1 MITMTSIRP
10 FNDEERNRAK
20 EKAMANMHY
29 PFCNFPKKSLEAR
42 IKAIEEFIE
51 VLLDKPEYQHAL
63 EVKRMKAN
71 VKRSM
76 NEHYKVK
83 PNYTD

>member
-10 FNDEERNRAK
+10 MTDDERNRAK
-20 EKAMANMHY
+20 ERAIANMHD
-29 PFCNFPKKSLEAR
+29 PFGNFPKKSLEAR
-42 IKAIEEFIE
+42 IEAIEEFME

-71 VKRSM
+71 VKRSIH
-76 NEHYKVK
+76 EHYKVK

>member
-1 MITMTSIRP
+1 MTSIRP
-10 FNDEERNRAK
+10 MTDDERNRAK
-20 EKAMANMHY
+20 ERAMANMHD
-29 PFCNFPKKSLEAR
+29 PFGNFPKKSLEDR
-42 IKAIEEFIE
+42 VKAIEEFME
-51 VLLDKPEYQHAL
+51 VLLDKPEYKHAL

-71 VKRSM
+71 VKRSI